1 MRSIRPFALAT
12 GLLLAAAAST
22 SAAEPELRRV
32 LLSTG
37 GVGYFGYE
45 ATPDAEGRLWLTVP
59 LAQVDDILKSLTVLG
74 ADGAVRSVSLQGPTP
89 LGDLFRDVPFGE
101 GDLVDLPSLLARL
114 RGAEVQVVGRASL
127 HGRILTRGA
136 RGSRRRREP
145 VGTPPAEPRRPG
157 GHPLGDPRDHRRA
170 VLRAT
175 PSCSGR
181 WTRSWRGWPRR
192 GSAQE
197 RKLEIRLAGAPA
209 GPVGLGYLAEMPLWK
224 ASWRLVA
231 GQGDGLLQGW
241 AILENASGQDWRD
254 VAVTLIGG
262 SPRALRQ
269 ALFASHYVQR
279 PEVPVD
285 GEARKERQDF
295 VAMAAAPPM
304 EAESAVRSLRAGAA
318 PLETGAA
325 QELTAQTLFPL
336 PQPVTLPQGQT
347 VMAPIVDRTVPIE
360 RVALYRAAAGGPHPS
375 AALRLRNTTGASL
388 PAGLATLYET
398 LPDGGLTFLGDAPL
412 PQLAPGGEELLA
424 YGLDGNIDVAVQQ
437 ESHGRVDRARVAD
450 GVLEL
455 TRLEQQ
461 QFNYAVTAR
470 FAGAPRSFVLEQTRP
485 VASRVA
491 APADAVVEGETLK
504 VNRTLDP
511 GARLELAVVLERPV
525 VQRFALLDH
534 DPQALLLEF
543 QGVEAAARA
552 ARRPGPAA
560 GAVGHGGRAGAADR
574 RGVGTPGRAG
584 AGSGAA
590 AREPGGGAGRE
601 RSRPALPRRA
611 RRQRGR
617 ADGAGHAPRA
627 ACGRSWSRRRKRGRR
642 SSARCGC
649 RPAQASVPGGGA

>member
-1 MRSIRPFALAT
+1 MR
-12 GLLLAAAAST
+12 
-22 SAAEPELRRV
+22 
-32 LLSTG
+32 
-37 GVGYFGYE
+37 
-45 ATPDAEGRLWLTVP
+45 
-59 LAQVDDILKSLTVLG
+59 
-74 ADGAVRSVSLQGPTP
+74 DGAVRSVSLQGPTP
-89 LGDLFRDVPFGE
+89 LGDLFRDVPFAE

-127 HGRILTRGA
+127 HGRILTLA
-136 RGSRRRREP
+136 REEVVEGESRSARHRLSLAGPEGIRSVILETIDGLSFADAELQREMDQ
-145 VGTPPAEPRRPG
+145 VLARLAEG
-157 GHPLGDPRDHRRA
+157 
-170 VLRAT
+170 
-175 PSCSGR
+175 
-181 WTRSWRGWPRR
+181 

-437 ESHGRVDRARVAD
+437 ESRGRVDRARVAD

-485 VASRVA
+485 VDFPRRGAGGRGGRGRDAQGQPHPGSGRTPRARRGAGAAGRPAVRAARSRPAGASARV
-491 APADAVVEGETLK
+491 
-504 VNRTLDP
+504 P
-511 GARLELAVVLERPV
+511 GC
-525 VQRFALLDH
+525 
-534 DPQALLLEF
+534 
-543 QGVEAAARA
+543 GGAARA
-552 ARRPGPAA
+552 ARGPGPAA

-601 RSRPALPRRA
+601 RSRPALPGRA

-617 ADGAGHAPRA
+617 AHGAGHAPRGPAGGAGAGGASAGGVRPLA
-627 ACGRSWSRRRKRGRR
+627 AGVGRLRRR
-642 SSARCGC
+642 C
-649 RPAQASVPGGGA
+649 PAGVR